1 MDKHNLFDQAI
12 CDKKLQIMKT
22 ALPYINPREQKL
34 LSLFIISEEMKNT
47 VNFYKDNNN
56 DCIGICSIE
65 NEKRTSQNMINDI
78 KNILSDK
85 ECEKLD
91 NILNFINLF
100 SIAKLY
106 KNTPNDSL
114 QQEIL
119 DMYSTILQGQAT

>member
-34 LSLFIISEEMKNT
+34 LSLFLISEEMKNT
-47 VNFYKDNNN
+47 VNFYRDNNS

-119 DMYSTILQGQAT
+119 DMYSTILEGQAT